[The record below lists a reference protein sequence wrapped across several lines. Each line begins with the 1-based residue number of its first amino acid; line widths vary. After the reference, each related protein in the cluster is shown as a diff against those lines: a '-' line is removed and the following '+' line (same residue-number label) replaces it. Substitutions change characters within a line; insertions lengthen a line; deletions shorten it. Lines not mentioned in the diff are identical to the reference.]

1 MKQGLVPEYN
11 YSFAPRIESRDRQK
25 SIEYNNV
32 DGYLALCMEY
42 ESTFAEFA
50 SYQKYS
56 RQLMQPKNSLE
67 HPQESTD
74 GLRD

>member
-1 MKQGLVPEYN
+1 M
-11 YSFAPRIESRDRQK
+11 APGIKSRDCQK
-25 SIEYNNV
+25 SIDYNVLRTYLGTCV
-32 DGYLALCMEY
+32 DSIEY
-42 ESTFAEFA
+42 EVRSTFAEFA

-67 HPQESTD
+67 PLQESTD